1 MKQDCQHD
9 DDREFEGLLRE
20 VSPWKSTLLL
30 VSVGAFLLFFL
41 NRTQTQSKP
50 FQHDD
55 PTGQYD
61 VLDTLNKA
69 SQDASDRVVLFLG
82 DSVMRGHVLREH
94 GLPSRETPAYWAR
107 LLATGSVA
115 FYDLSLD
122 GMLPSDMEV
131 ILSSLDAIDLN
142 QRIEIVIELSP
153 RYLSASYA
161 TTPTSFAR
169 PWLETLQDNKRKK
182 DNIVTHLKRLSL
194 VRHRLGLTPLRRQ
207 MNDPLRHPEES
218 FLEGPRKTAA
228 DSSSLRIAQHFLE
241 SNSHKESGQIR
252 ALRRIAQAL
261 EKNKRRSLFFT
272 TPINGEKFGLSRH
285 PIQIAKAQ
293 LILHRQTEI
302 LTQGD
307 PRNNTHLHV
316 SRHFDDK
323 TFKNSDF
330 LDHCHLTP
338 VGNQIL
344 AQRILASLAIPSS
357 QPYPQATPGV
367 IADGSKAQDGFGHNA
382 TIHSFDHGAFLTP
395 NHVLLSEPGD
405 DGPHLRLVNL
415 SMSSV
420 QTIAFESEPFKTISA
435 IVQEKPGS
443 ALIFCSNGEIL
454 RFNLNGPQEVTKI
467 PQKFPWRE
475 DRLVTAM
482 RKNRIII
489 FGPSSKRVW
498 SLETD
503 TMTWNDHFQVPDH
516 QTIRSFSVNEDDE
529 IFVLINTIAQGPRA
543 TGLCSFQLK
552 DFLTGDISK
561 IKNYFGNEDKDA
573 ALAWRK
579 IFQSKGL
586 VQISPKEDQIPISGA
601 RQVFALNQ
609 KNRVLIEAPGFAPKS
624 KGSLSP
630 MIQEESFSSLWNM
643 NAAARVAYA
652 LLWPAETGIVL
663 DENTKRPI
671 KPGDI
676 VCINQETGQIFS
688 HWQGW
693 RQLDSTRVM
702 RFNWI
707 YGTPPDPESQSLTA
721 MGHTMRHRVGSTIRV
736 GFFGSSISGAVWPGD
751 VIRPQGLASSM
762 SFARSF
768 ENAYQRQNAD
778 GPFHVEGVN
787 MSMANGDLI
796 SIYATLL
803 DLDPQD
809 LNIAVIV
816 LDLASLG
823 SPESTEKDIETIVE
837 RWPAIMRD
845 EAQRPIID
853 RWAGRLP
860 KIRIGSV
867 KVTSRSRTQ
876 TIRDA
881 LTEITAYCQAKLI
894 APLFLDIT
902 AIDRITA
909 DGEKLPIYGR
919 KEDMRVARKV
929 LSELKIPL
937 IKIEDLMGDQLPRL
951 YPYNFLGDRHLRSH
965 LIRAIG
971 QALVSEIAPLVR
983 SQTFLFEQNEKMKKE
998 RADGRFERHSG
1009 AQIVDGSKLTQSQAQ
1024 EHGVSMAST
1033 SLRRDHGLHLI
1044 VDVRSVQV
1052 SQDPWRQAL
1061 ALFGLR
1067 AMGALKVNDK
1077 VWLSVV
1083 RFNQYNEYG
1092 LGVRGSK
1099 QIIATYTIAPEHVK
1113 EAAREYRALL
1123 QQENSTRPSWLQ

>member
-1 MKQDCQHD
+1 MKQDCHHD
-9 DDREFEGLLRE
+9 DDREFEELLRE
-20 VSPWKSTLLL
+20 TPPWRSVLLL

-41 NRTQTQSKP
+41 NRTQTQPKP

-55 PTGQYD
+55 PTGQFD
-61 VLDTLNKA
+61 VLDTLNRA
-69 SQDASDRVVLFLG
+69 SQDKSDRVVLFLG
-82 DSVMRGHVLREH
+82 DSVMRGHVLREY
-94 GLPSRETPAYWAR
+94 GLPSKETPAYWAR
-107 LLATGSVA
+107 LLATESVA

-131 ILSSLDAIDLN
+131 ILSSLDAIDLD
-142 QRIEIVIELSP
+142 QKVEIVIELSP

-161 TTPTSFAR
+161 TTPTPFAR
-169 PWLETLQDNKRKK
+169 PWLETLRDNNRKK
-182 DNIVTHLKRLSL
+182 DNIVTPLERLSL

-218 FLEGPRKTAA
+218 FLEGPRKTTT

-261 EKNKRRSLFFT
+261 AKNERRSLFFT

-285 PIQIAKAQ
+285 PAQIVKAQ

-307 PRNNTHLHV
+307 DRKTTHLHV

-323 TFKNSDF
+323 TFKSKHF

-338 VGNQIL
+338 LGNQIL

-357 QPYPQATPGV
+357 QPYPHVAPSV
-367 IADGSKAQDGFGHNA
+367 ISDGSESLDGFGQDA
-382 TIHSFDHGAFLTP
+382 VIRSCDHGAFLTP

-405 DGPHLRLVNL
+405 KGPRLRLVNL

-420 QTIAFESEPFKTISA
+420 QTIAFKNEPFKKISA
-435 IVQEKPGS
+435 IVQDKPRS

-454 RFNLNGPQEVTKI
+454 RFNLNEPQEVTKI
-467 PQKFPWRE
+467 PQEFPWQE
-475 DRLVTAM
+475 DRLVTAI

-489 FGPSSKRVW
+489 FGPSSQRIW

-503 TMTWNDHFQVPDH
+503 SMTWKDHFQVPAH

-529 IFVLINTIAQGPRA
+529 IFVLTNTIAQGPEA
-543 TGLCSFQLK
+543 TGLSSFQLK
-552 DFLTGDISK
+552 DFLAGDISK
-561 IKNYFGNEDKDA
+561 IKNYFGNEDKNA
-573 ALAWRK
+573 ALAWQE

-586 VQISPKEDQIPISGA
+586 VQISPKENQIPISGA
-601 RQVFALNQ
+601 RRVFALNQ
-609 KNRVLIEAPGFAPKS
+609 KDRVLIEAPGFAPKS
-624 KGSLSP
+624 KGSLNP
-630 MIQEESFSSLWNM
+630 MVQDKNSSSLWNM

-663 DENTKRPI
+663 DQNTKRPI

-676 VCINQETGQIFS
+676 VCINQQTGQIFS

-736 GFFGSSISGAVWPGD
+736 GFFGSSVSGAVWPGD
-751 VIRPQGLASSM
+751 VIRPQGLTSSM

-768 ENAYQRQNAD
+768 ENAYQRRNAD
-778 GPFHVEGVN
+778 EPFRVEGVN

-803 DLDPQD
+803 DLNPQD

-823 SPESTEKDIETIVE
+823 SPDSTANDIKTIVE
-837 RWPAIMRD
+837 RWPAILRD
-845 EAQRPIID
+845 SAQRPIID

-860 KIRIGSV
+860 KIRIGSS
-867 KVTSRSRTQ
+867 KVADSSRTQ

-881 LTEITAYCQAKLI
+881 LTEITAYCQTKSI
-894 APLFLDIT
+894 TPLFLDIT
-902 AIDRITA
+902 AIDRSA
-909 DGEKLPIYGR
+909 PNEDQLPIYG
-919 KEDMRVARKV
+919 KKDDMKVARRV

-937 IKIEDLMGDQLPRL
+937 IKIENLMGDQLPRL

-971 QALVSEIAPLVR
+971 EALVGEISPLVQA
-983 SQTFLFEQNEKMKKE
+983 QTFLFDRNEETKKKHANQSFQ
-998 RADGRFERHSG
+998 RRSG
-1009 AQIVDGSKLTQSQAQ
+1009 AQIIAGKKLTQEQAQ
-1024 EHGVSMAST
+1024 QYNVSMAST
-1033 SLRRDHGLHLI
+1033 SLRRDQGLHLM
-1044 VDVRSVQV
+1044 VDVRSAKV

-1067 AMGALKVNDK
+1067 AMGMLEVNDK
-1077 VWLSVV
+1077 VWLSIV
-1083 RFNQYNEYG
+1083 RFDQYNEYG

-1099 QIIATYTIAPEHVK
+1099 QIIATYTIAPEHLT